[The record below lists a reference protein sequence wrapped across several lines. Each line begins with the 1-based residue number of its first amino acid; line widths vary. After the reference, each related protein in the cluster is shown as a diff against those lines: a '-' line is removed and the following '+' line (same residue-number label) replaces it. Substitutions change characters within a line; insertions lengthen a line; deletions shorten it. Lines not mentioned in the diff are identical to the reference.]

1 MKKEK
6 VVKNTD
12 IESSLKADELSSD
25 FASFYQGQITNSVTA
40 ISKKSKHEVDPET
53 QAWLFPVE
61 ELGGGK
67 VVLENADKNELTL
80 SSAKLLAAPKSNTF
94 IVPFF
99 NNIMLSGLISL

>member
-80 SSAKLLAAPKSNTF
+80 SSAKLLDT
-94 IVPFF
+94 ITLVLVR
-99 NNIMLSGLISL
+99 ITC

>member
-67 VVLENADKNELTL
+67 VVLENADKNELGTPCR
-80 SSAKLLAAPKSNTF
+80 SPSACGRAAP
-94 IVPFF
+94 P
-99 NNIMLSGLISL
+99 